1 MEAISFIWNEIVIR
15 PMLNSLVIFYAIL
28 FNNFGLS
35 IIFFTI
41 FVRLITLPLMLK
53 QLRQTK
59 AMTSLQPK
67 IKELQVKY
75 STDKPRLSQETMKL
89 YKQSGV
95 NPIGCLGPMIIQMPI
110 LIGLYQAII
119 QIIPGTPESLADL
132 SAKFYSWL
140 PFVNEVTPINTEF
153 LWMDLAFSA
162 QQQTQLWLPILVGG
176 TTWVQQKMMTATAN
190 STDST
195 QAQTTKMMLWMMPLM
210 LGFLTLSFPIG
221 LGLYLLI
228 SNILGIII
236 QYFVTG
242 WGSLFSFKKPAEIE
256 KPTEAVNTAK
266 KENSI
271 DGINRSDSQDDRR
284 SNRTSTKGA
293 RGKQRRSRNRNH

>member
-1 MEAISFIWNEIVIR
+1 MEVISFIWNEIVIR
-15 PMLNSLVIFYAIL
+15 PMLNSLVILYAVL

-41 FVRLITLPLMLK
+41 FIRFITLPLMLK

-67 IKELQVKY
+67 IKELQQKY
-75 STDKPRLSQETMKL
+75 SKDKPRLSQETMKL
-89 YKQSGV
+89 YRESGV
-95 NPIGCLGPMIIQMPI
+95 NPIGCLGPMIIQLPI

-132 SAKFYSWL
+132 SAKFYAWVPL
-140 PFVNEVTPINTEF
+140 VNEATPIATTF
-153 LWMDLAFSA
+153 LWMDLANSA
-162 QQQTQLWLPILVGG
+162 QAERQLWLPILVGAS
-176 TTWVQQKMMTATAN
+176 TWMQQKMMTTN

-195 QAQTTKMMLWMMPLM
+195 QAQTNKMMLWMMPLM

-228 SNILGIII
+228 SNIIGIII

-242 WGSLFSFKKPAEIE
+242 WGSLFSFSKPAEIE
-256 KPTEAVNTAK
+256 KPTEAVNTDE
-266 KENSI
+266 KENPT
-271 DGINRSDSQDDRR
+271 DGTNTSDGQDDRR

-293 RGKQRRSRNRNH
+293 RRKQRRSRNRNR

>member
-1 MEAISFIWNEIVIR
+1 
-15 PMLNSLVIFYAIL
+15 
-28 FNNFGLS
+28 
-35 IIFFTI
+35 
-41 FVRLITLPLMLK
+41 MLK

-140 PFVNEVTPINTEF
+140 PLVNEVTPINTEF